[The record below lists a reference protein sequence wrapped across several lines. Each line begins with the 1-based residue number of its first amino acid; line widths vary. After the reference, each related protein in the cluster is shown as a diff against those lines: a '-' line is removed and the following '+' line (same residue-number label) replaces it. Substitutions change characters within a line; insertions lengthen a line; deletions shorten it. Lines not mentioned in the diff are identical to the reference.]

1 MSLQNQV
8 HPILTI
14 LSDTALKLSEL
25 SPVQKKQE
33 IEIIVS
39 YDMYKDAVAE
49 FAGRSMWPEPTTLY
63 TDLSI
68 RVVNGLQF
76 KISCKELKEA
86 ELNKKFTKCFKYL
99 TEGLELNK

>member
-1 MSLQNQV
+1 MSLQKQV

-39 YDMYKDAVAE
+39 YDMYKDALAE
-49 FAGRSMWPEPTTLY
+49 FEGRFVWPDPAISNGS
-63 TDLSI
+63 LSI
-68 RVVNGLQF
+68 RVGNGLQF
-76 KISCKELKEA
+76 KISCKELKDA
-86 ELNKKFTKCFKYL
+86 VLNKKFTKCFKYL
-99 TEGLELNK
+99 TEDLELNK